1 MRILS
6 VLIGACLLAL
16 SGVSSAQTAPWP
28 SRPITLLVGNAPGGS
43 NDVFARAIAKRLQEV
58 LGQPVVVENR
68 PAGGGV
74 IANTFVSKAPAD
86 GYAFVVVSST
96 FTTGA
101 ASRRNLAYDAVTGF
115 TPIAYLGRGPLLVTV
130 PATSPYRSLGDLLA
144 AAKASPGKLNYASS
158 GYGSINQFATELL
171 AASAG
176 ISLTHVPYKGIAPA
190 AADLISGQVEILVAS
205 APSILNQVKAGRVRA
220 LAVTSASRSPVA
232 PDLPSLEES
241 GLKESASEL
250 WWGILGPPGLA
261 DGVVQRMNTEIN
273 RILQSA
279 EMREFFLRE
288 GAEPATLSPAEFKAL
303 VANEVARWR
312 SVAQKAGIVAE

>member
-1 MRILS
+1 MLMS
-6 VLIGACLLAL
+6 GSLA
-16 SGVSSAQTAPWP
+16 AQTGTWP
-28 SRPITLLVGNAPGGS
+28 SRPINLLVGNAPGGS
-43 NDVFARAIAKRLQEV
+43 NDVFARAIAKRLQES

-74 IANTFVSKAPAD
+74 IANTFVSKAPPD

-101 ASRRNLAYDAVTGF
+101 ASRKNLAYDAVTGF

-130 PATSPYRSLGDLLA
+130 PASSSYRSLAELLS
-144 AAKASPGKLNYASS
+144 AAKAAPGKLNYASS

-171 AASAG
+171 ATSAG
-176 ISLTHVPYKGIAPA
+176 VSFTHVPYKGISPA

-205 APSILNQVKAGRVRA
+205 APSILAQVKAGRVRA
-220 LAVTSASRSPVA
+220 LAVTTPGRSAVV
-232 PDLPSLEES
+232 PDLPGVDES
-241 GLKESASEL
+241 GLKDSASEL
-250 WWGILGPPGLA
+250 WWGILGPPALPEGI
-261 DGVVQRMNTEIN
+261 VQRMNAEIN
-273 RILQSA
+273 RILQSGD
-279 EMREFFLRE
+279 MREFFLRE
-288 GAEPATLSPAEFKAL
+288 GAEPATLSPAEFKTL

>member
-1 MRILS
+1 
-6 VLIGACLLAL
+6 
-16 SGVSSAQTAPWP
+16 
-28 SRPITLLVGNAPGGS
+28 
-43 NDVFARAIAKRLQEV
+43 
-58 LGQPVVVENR
+58 
-68 PAGGGV
+68 
-74 IANTFVSKAPAD
+74 
-86 GYAFVVVSST
+86 
-96 FTTGA
+96 
-101 ASRRNLAYDAVTGF
+101 
-115 TPIAYLGRGPLLVTV
+115 
-130 PATSPYRSLGDLLA
+130 
-144 AAKASPGKLNYASS
+144 
-158 GYGSINQFATELL
+158 L

-232 PDLPSLEES
+232 PDLPTLEES

-250 WWGILGPPGLA
+250 WWGILGPPALA
-261 DGVVQRMNTEIN
+261 DGIVQRMNTEIN

-288 GAEPATLSPAEFKAL
+288 GAEPATLSPAEFKTL